1 MAWRSSLINFL
12 DQYPVLQYLED
23 RADTQSI
30 VAITVLDRETN
41 TTLSLSDLEII
52 YEAMTMDLSDKFDW
66 DQVNNSHITADKE
79 LQLTINKLYDQTHWE
94 QILKYIC
101 YIGRPIKFSD
111 KEGLLRI
118 SLDCETFRSVHA
130 AISKN
135 IYPNLVDDE
144 IIVKK
149 IAFLAHNFTQ
159 LKKILGKETSPAT
172 ILTNPVTSP
181 NEVTSSPQEPI
192 EATGYNHQP
201 ATAILPDRLQRPNQ
215 ATSIQD
221 LNRSISLDQYE
232 QDKLKREIGEIYE
245 EIQCKETQI
254 KNRLEVLSQSGDSE
268 SIRFKPSKMEID
280 QQ

>member
-1 MAWRSSLINFL
+1 MAWKSSLINIL

-52 YEAMTMDLSDKFDW
+52 YEAMTMDLSGKFDW
-66 DQVNNSHITADKE
+66 QQVNNSHNMADKE

-94 QILKYIC
+94 QILKHIC

-130 AISKN
+130 AIQKEM
-135 IYPNLVDDE
+135 YPNVVDDE

-159 LKKILGKETSPAT
+159 LKNILGKETSSVTKSVNTVTP
-172 ILTNPVTSP
+172 PVEVAFSP
-181 NEVTSSPQEPI
+181 DEPVV
-192 EATGYNHQP
+192 ATGYNQQP
-201 ATAILPDRLQRPNQ
+201 ALNILPARLQKSKQ
-215 ATSIQD
+215 ATSIK
-221 LNRSISLDQYE
+221 NPNGSI
-232 QDKLKREIGEIYE
+232 
-245 EIQCKETQI
+245 
-254 KNRLEVLSQSGDSE
+254 
-268 SIRFKPSKMEID
+268 
-280 QQ
+280 